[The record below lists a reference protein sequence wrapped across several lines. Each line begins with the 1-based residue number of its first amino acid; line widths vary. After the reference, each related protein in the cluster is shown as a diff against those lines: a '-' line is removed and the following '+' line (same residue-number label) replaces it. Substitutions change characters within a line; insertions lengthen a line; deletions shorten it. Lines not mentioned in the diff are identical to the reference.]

1 MIDLGQNLSKMR
13 DNITSGLYLSL
24 AIALAV
30 IAWYHY
36 MLGHYSQILWPALS
50 SPFVLVLALIR
61 FFQSKD
67 SRDLTPY
74 PLLTILGLTVLNSGP
89 LFDPLYRQWLYMI
102 PVLTYFILPVRQASI
117 SLLVFFSLFVI
128 FAVEEI
134 NPLILVDLAINLSL
148 FSGISF
154 IFAYTQESQ
163 TRTLERLSG
172 KDSLTSAFSA
182 NQLSKRLLAEV
193 ARAKETR
200 RPLSTLLF
208 TIYNFED
215 FTLRH
220 GEYKTRNLLLKIYKT
235 MKDVSRSG
243 DEIYRMSGNS
253 FLLLLP
259 NTSING
265 CIVLQER
272 LVQQVAEHIEL
283 SLITQDLGLN
293 PATLQAS
300 EDSQQFLERA
310 LGNSV
315 PDNRS
320 AL

>member
-13 DNITSGLYLSL
+13 DNVTAGLYLSL

-30 IAWYHY
+30 VAWYHY

-50 SPFVLVLALIR
+50 SPFVLVLALVR
-61 FFQSKD
+61 FFQSKE

-74 PLLTILGLTVLNSGP
+74 PLLIIIGLVVLNSGP

-117 SLLVFFSLFVI
+117 SLLVFFSLFII

-134 NPLILVDLAINLSL
+134 NPLILGDLAINLSL

-163 TRTLERLSG
+163 TLTLERLSG
-172 KDSLTSAFSA
+172 KDGLTGAFSA
-182 NQLSKRLLAEV
+182 NQVSKRLLAEV
-193 ARAKETR
+193 ARAKATR
-200 RPLSTLLF
+200 RPLSALLF
-208 TIYNFED
+208 TIHNLED

-220 GEYKTRNLLLKIYKT
+220 GDYKTRNLLLKVSKT
-235 MKDVSRSG
+235 MKDVCRSG
-243 DEIYRMSGNS
+243 DEIYRMSDNS

-272 LVQQVAEHIEL
+272 LVQQIADHIEL

-293 PATLQAS
+293 PVTLQAS
-300 EDSQQFLERA
+300 EDARQFLERA
-310 LGNSV
+310 LDD
-315 PDNRS
+315 PDLHSQN